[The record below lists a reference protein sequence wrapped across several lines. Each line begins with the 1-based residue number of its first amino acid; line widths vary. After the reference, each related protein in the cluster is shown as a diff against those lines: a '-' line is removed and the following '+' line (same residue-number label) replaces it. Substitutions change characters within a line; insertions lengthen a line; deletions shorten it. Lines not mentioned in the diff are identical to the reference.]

1 VSSDFVEVLL
11 GSSVDSAA
19 VVAGRRLRGAHG
31 NAGSLAHVVVEPGG
45 KACWCGARGCAETY
59 LSTSAI
65 ESEINRPLQRAT
77 PSIVERTG
85 IMLGRALS
93 TLVVTVDVS
102 TAFVSGP
109 LVETMG
115 SPMLDAAR
123 AEIGVRSR
131 LPHVADLAVVPDG
144 DAPLLVAAV
153 VAATADREGRL
164 RVTGG

>member
-1 VSSDFVEVLL
+1 
-11 GSSVDSAA
+11 
-19 VVAGRRLRGAHG
+19 
-31 NAGSLAHVVVEPGG
+31 
-45 KACWCGARGCAETY
+45 
-59 LSTSAI
+59 
-65 ESEINRPLQRAT
+65 
-77 PSIVERTG
+77 
-85 IMLGRALS
+85 
-93 TLVVTVDVS
+93 
-102 TAFVSGP
+102 
-109 LVETMG
+109 MG